1 MIIAIDGPAAAGK
14 GTLARRLAAHLDF
27 AYLDSGLLYRA
38 VAARALGEGIDLNDD
53 RALEA
58 LAQALQPGDLD
69 RSDLRAPKASEAAS
83 RVAALTPVR
92 QALVDFQRSFA
103 DSPPGGKGGAVLD
116 GRDIGTVICP
126 YATCKLYITAT
137 REVRAKRRWLE
148 LRERDPAA
156 IYDRVFND
164 LVVRDERDET
174 RKDAPLKPA
183 ADAVIIDTSALT
195 ADAVF
200 AQALA
205 IVEAARSG

>member
-69 RSDLRAPKASEAAS
+69 RSDLRAPKVSEAAS

-156 IYDRVFND
+156 I
-164 LVVRDERDET
+164 LS
-174 RKDAPLKPA
+174 L
-183 ADAVIIDTSALT
+183 IHI
-195 ADAVF
+195 
-200 AQALA
+200 
-205 IVEAARSG
+205 

>member
-1 MIIAIDGPAAAGK
+1 M
-14 GTLARRLAAHLDF
+14 
-27 AYLDSGLLYRA
+27 
-38 VAARALGEGIDLNDD
+38 AARALGEGVVWTTI
-53 RALEA
+53 RPEA
-58 LAQALQPGDLD
+58 LAQALRPADLD
-69 RSDLRAPKASEAAS
+69 RPDLRAPAVSEAAS

-92 QALVDFQRSFA
+92 QALVDFQRGFA

-205 IVEAARSG
+205 IVEAARPG

>member
-38 VAARALGEGIDLNDD
+38 VAARALGEGIDLEDD

-58 LAQALQPGDLD
+58 LAQVGAVEISRLQ
-69 RSDLRAPKASEAAS
+69 RLRAPQVSEAAS

-92 QALVDFQRSFA
+92 QALVDFQRGFA